1 MTWLRRLSVLGLALL
16 LTVGAACTTSDGG
29 PTDVSPTTSAE
40 QPSFGLIG
48 DLTGTV
54 TNLTGTLVG
63 TLGQVTDLLTCSP
76 QKQIKETETIGPRG
90 GRIRVGSHELEIP
103 KGALDRNTRITAE
116 QIKGKTNS
124 VRFTPEGLQ
133 FKKPAQLTM
142 SYENCVLVL
151 IQKKI
156 VYTDEKLKILE
167 VLQSLDLFKK
177 KTVSAPIDH
186 FSRYALAF

>member
-16 LTVGAACTTSDGG
+16 LTVGASCTSDG
-29 PTDVSPTTSAE
+29 PTGVSPTTSAE

-54 TNLTGTLVG
+54 TDLTGTLAG

-76 QKQIKETETIGPRG
+76 QRYAKTTETIGRRG
-90 GRIRVGSHELEIP
+90 GEIRVGSHRLIIP
-103 KGALDRNTRITAE
+103 KDALRRKTKITAE
-116 QIKGKTNS
+116 QLPGSTNS
-124 VRFTPEGLQ
+124 VRFSPEGLR
-133 FKKPAQLTM
+133 FEKPADLTM

-156 VYTDEKLKILE
+156 VYTDENLKILE
-167 VLQSLDLFKK
+167 VLRSLDLFKK

-186 FSRYALAF
+186 FSRYAVAF